1 MTPINAPTIYPKAYV
16 IGGGIAGLAAAAFL
30 IRDGGLPGHAVYLIE
45 ESSQL
50 GGALDGFGGP
60 DTPYVI
66 RGGRMLTDE
75 VYTAT
80 YDLFSTIPSLD
91 MPDETVREDI
101 RAFNANPA
109 HQGHSRARLLKAG
122 EKLDVSSLGLSKRD
136 RRDLIKMMASSE
148 KRLGNQRIVDFFA
161 AEFFTTPFWY
171 MWSSMFAFQPWHSLT
186 ECRRYALRFIQELPR
201 IATLSGVRRTRFN
214 QQDSLV
220 QPLVAWLK
228 QQGVVFMTARVTDLD
243 FRHGQ
248 GGKSVS
254 AIHMIRYNVQD
265 TMMVGV
271 DDLVFTTIGSMTAVS
286 SLGSM
291 TKPPVQGS
299 ADGDGSWQLWEA
311 LACRHNEFGR
321 PAVFNSRVE
330 ESRWLSFTVTQ
341 TDPAFF
347 DYMETFTG
355 NPAGTGGLVTFTDS
369 PWQMSIVLAHQPHFR
384 NQPEGVRVF
393 WGYALFVEA
402 EGASV
407 RKPML
412 ACTGTDILNE
422 IAYQL
427 RLNEV
432 MHQRLLDS
440 SICIPCLMPYIT
452 SQFMPRTVGDRPP
465 VIPPGTRNFA
475 FLGQFCEISEDVVFT
490 VEYSVRSAQIA
501 VYGLMNV
508 KKPLASIY
516 HGIYDL
522 KVMFRAFKML
532 LRSKV
537 AHYSVKDS

>member
-1 MTPINAPTIYPKAYV
+1 MIQISESIPRKAYV

-30 IRDGGLPGHAVYLIE
+30 IRDGGLPGHVIHLIE
-45 ESSQL
+45 ESPQL
-50 GGALDGFGGP
+50 GGALDGVGGP
-60 DTPYVI
+60 DAPYVI

-75 VYTAT
+75 AYTAT

-91 MPDETVREDI
+91 LPGASVREDI
-101 RAFNANPA
+101 RDFNANPA
-109 HQGHSRARLLKAG
+109 NQGHSRARLLRAG
-122 EKLDVSSLGLSKRD
+122 EKLDVSSLGLSNRD
-136 RRDLIKMMASSE
+136 RLDLIKMMVLPE
-148 KRLGNQRIVDFFA
+148 KRLSNRRIVDFFA
-161 AEFFTTPFWY
+161 DDFFTTPFWY
-171 MWSSMFAFQPWHSLT
+171 MWSSMFAFQPWHSLA

-228 QQGVVFMTARVTDLD
+228 QQGVAFITARVTDLD
-243 FRHGQ
+243 FRHSQ

-254 AIHMIRYNVQD
+254 TIHMIRDGVQD
-265 TMMVGV
+265 TVMVRA
-271 DDLVFTTIGSMTAVS
+271 DDLVFVTIGSMTAAS

-291 TKPPVQGS
+291 TQPPLQSSVDS
-299 ADGDGSWQLWEA
+299 DGAWQLWEI
-311 LACRHNEFGR
+311 LARSHNEFGR

-341 TDPAFF
+341 NDPAFF
-347 DYMETFTG
+347 DHMEAFTG

-369 PWQMSIVLAHQPHFR
+369 PWQMSLVLAHQPHFR
-384 NQPEGVRVF
+384 NQPEGVKVF
-393 WGYALFVEA
+393 WGYGLFVEA
-402 EGASV
+402 ECASV
-407 RKPML
+407 KKPML
-412 ACTGTDILNE
+412 ACNGTDILTE

-427 RLNEV
+427 RLNET
-432 MHQRLLDS
+432 MHRRLLDS
-440 SICIPCLMPYIT
+440 STCIPCLMPYIT

-475 FLGQFCEISEDVVFT
+475 FLGQFCEIPKDVVFT

-508 KKPLASIY
+508 KRPVAQIY
-516 HGIYDL
+516 RGTCDPQ
-522 KVMFRAFKML
+522 VMFRA
-532 LRSKV
+532 
-537 AHYSVKDS
+537 VKTLVWP